1 MALQILSV
9 DGDAGMLT
17 ENPSIVYKKYR
28 SSFTISNIHAM
39 KTMQQR

>member
-17 ENPSIVYKKYR
+17 ENPSIKKYR